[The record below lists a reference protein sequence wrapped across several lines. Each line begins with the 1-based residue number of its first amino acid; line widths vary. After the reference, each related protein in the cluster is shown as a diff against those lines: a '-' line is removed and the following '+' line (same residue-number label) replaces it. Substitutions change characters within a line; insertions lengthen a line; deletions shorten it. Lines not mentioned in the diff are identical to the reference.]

1 MCLAVPG
8 QIVSIEGPQ
17 AEVDF
22 GGVLKKVNVSLIEGH
37 IGDWVVVHAGFAI
50 ETMDE
55 EEAQETLKTGK
66 ELLEIEEELENSKET
81 KQKKLSCV

>member
-55 EEAQETLKTGK
+55 EEAQETLQTWK
-66 ELLEIEEELENSKET
+66 ELLEMEEELEKSE
-81 KQKKLSCV
+81 

>member
-55 EEAQETLKTGK
+55 KEAQETLQTWK
-66 ELLEIEEELENSKET
+66 ELLEIEEELEKSE
-81 KQKKLSCV
+81 

>member
-17 AEVDF
+17 ADVDF

-37 IGDWVVVHAGFAI
+37 VGDWVVVHAGFAI

-55 EEAQETLKTGK
+55 EEALETLQTWK
-66 ELLEIEEELENSKET
+66 ELLEMEEELEKSN
-81 KQKKLSCV
+81 

>member
-17 AEVDF
+17 ADVDF

-37 IGDWVVVHAGFAI
+37 VGDWVVVHAGFAI

-55 EEAQETLKTGK
+55 EEAQETLQTWK
-66 ELLEIEEELENSKET
+66 ELLEMEEELEKSN
-81 KQKKLSCV
+81 

>member
-17 AEVDF
+17 ADVDF

-37 IGDWVVVHAGFAI
+37 VGDWVVVHAGFAI

-55 EEAQETLKTGK
+55 EEAQETLQTWK
-66 ELLEIEEELENSKET
+66 ELLEMEEELEKS
-81 KQKKLSCV
+81 Q

>member
-8 QIVSIEGPQ
+8 QIVSMEGPQ

-55 EEAQETLKTGK
+55 EEAQETLQTWK
-66 ELLEIEEELENSKET
+66 ELLEMEEELEKSE
-81 KQKKLSCV
+81 

>member
-8 QIVSIEGPQ
+8 QIISIEGPQ

-55 EEAQETLKTGK
+55 EEAQETLQTWK
-66 ELLEIEEELENSKET
+66 ELLEMEEELEKSE
-81 KQKKLSCV
+81 

>member
-22 GGVLKKVNVSLIEGH
+22 GGVLKKVNVSLIEGNV
-37 IGDWVVVHAGFAI
+37 GDWVVVHAGFAI

-55 EEAQETLKTGK
+55 EEAQETLQTWK
-66 ELLEIEEELENSKET
+66 ELLDMEEELEKSE
-81 KQKKLSCV
+81 

>member
-17 AEVDF
+17 ADVDF

-37 IGDWVVVHAGFAI
+37 VGDWVVVHAGFAI

-55 EEAQETLKTGK
+55 EEAQETLQTCK
-66 ELLEIEEELENSKET
+66 ELLEMEEELEKSN
-81 KQKKLSCV
+81 

>member
-55 EEAQETLKTGK
+55 EEAQETLQTWK
-66 ELLEIEEELENSKET
+66 ELLEIEEELEKSE
-81 KQKKLSCV
+81 

>member
-17 AEVDF
+17 ADVDF

-37 IGDWVVVHAGFAI
+37 VGDWVVVHAGFAI

-55 EEAQETLKTGK
+55 EEAQDPDNEETD
-66 ELLEIEEELENSKET
+66 EEEYWKKEGDDHSWT
-81 KQKKLSCV
+81 S

>member
-22 GGVLKKVNVSLIEGH
+22 GGVLKKVNVSLIEGRV
-37 IGDWVVVHAGFAI
+37 GDWVVVHAGFAI

-55 EEAQETLKTGK
+55 EEAQETLQTWK
-66 ELLEIEEELENSKET
+66 ELLEMEEELEKSE
-81 KQKKLSCV
+81 